1 VPVLYFNQSGP
12 LMPVLCNPFNPDM
25 SPHWCAPGEVDF
37 GSAAREWKRFE
48 YQTTG
53 PPGVGRGAAYGQSA
67 MMAATSVSKR
77 LYEFSPFMV
86 QLQDCSFVRETFT
99 SISNNN
105 CPRLQQYSRDVYVG
119 LVVICAGGMLSVV
132 ASAGDDGSGRGSH
145 THL

>member
-1 VPVLYFNQSGP
+1 
-12 LMPVLCNPFNPDM
+12 M
-25 SPHWCAPGEVDF
+25 
-37 GSAAREWKRFE
+37 
-48 YQTTG
+48 G

-67 MMAATSVSKR
+67 MTAAASVSKR

>member
-1 VPVLYFNQSGP
+1 
-12 LMPVLCNPFNPDM
+12 M
-25 SPHWCAPGEVDF
+25 
-37 GSAAREWKRFE
+37 
-48 YQTTG
+48 T
-53 PPGVGRGAAYGQSA
+53 
-67 MMAATSVSKR
+67 AATSVSKR

-86 QLQDCSFVRETFT
+86 QLQDWSFVRETFT